1 MARAWSLRP
10 IFRVIASCA
19 VLALAVCHVTSA
31 AAATRIDR
39 VRSPGGIEAWLVED
53 HSVPVIALRVVF
65 RGGAALDPA
74 DKLGLANMTAS
85 LLDEGAGPLDSQEF
99 QRRLEDLSISL
110 SFEDGLDTFGGAL
123 KTLTANK
130 EAAFDLFRLSLTEP
144 RFDTEAVERIRSGI
158 LARIRRSATNPDYL
172 AGRLWWS
179 RAFPDHPYGRPT
191 NGTVETV
198 SRIDQA
204 DLKGFVARRLARD
217 TMFIGVV
224 GDITPAE
231 LAPALDRVFGGLP
244 AKAAPYALSPI
255 QPQGGGTI
263 AVIERPVPQS
273 VVLFGQRGL
282 KREDPD
288 FYAAFVMNHII
299 GGGSFSS
306 RLYQEVREK
315 KGLAYSIGTYLYPL
329 DWSALILGS
338 VATQNARV
346 GESIALVR
354 QEWRRLAE
362 NGVTDEELAAAKA
375 YLTGSYVLQF
385 DNTDKVARLLV
396 SIQLD
401 NLGIDYIE
409 KRNSY
414 IEAVTRADVAR
425 VAKRLLD
432 AKALSF
438 AVVGQPAGLP
448 ASAVKIPGVE

>member
-1 MARAWSLRP
+1 MTLRALFSL
-10 IFRVIASCA
+10 
-19 VLALAVCHVTSA
+19 LLLAVTAFA
-31 AAATRIDR
+31 APAQAGPPIDR
-39 VRSPGGIEAWLVED
+39 VRSPGGVEAWLVED
-53 HSVPVIALRVVF
+53 HSVPVIALRVIF

-85 LLDEGAGPLDSQEF
+85 LMDEGAGPLDAQAF
-99 QRRLEDLSISL
+99 QRRMEDLSISL
-110 SFEDGLDTFGGAL
+110 SFDDALDSFGGSL
-123 KTLTANK
+123 KTLSANK
-130 EAAFDLFRLSLTEP
+130 DAAFDLFRLAMAEP
-144 RFDTEAVERIRSGI
+144 RFDPEAVERIRSGI
-158 LARIRRSATNPDYL
+158 LARIRRSAADPDYL

-179 RAFPDHPYGRPT
+179 RAFPDHPYGRPSI
-191 NGTVETV
+191 GTIETV

-204 DLKGFVARRLARD
+204 DLKSFVGRRLARD
-217 TMFIGVV
+217 TMYIGVV

-231 LAPALDRVFGGLP
+231 LAPALDRLFGALP
-244 AKAAPYALSPI
+244 EKAAPYALPI
-255 QPQGGGTI
+255 VEPRDPGTI

-273 VVLFGQRGL
+273 VVLFGKSGL
-282 KREDPD
+282 KRNDPD
-288 FYAAFVMNHII
+288 FYTAFVMNHIL

-329 DWSALILGS
+329 DWSPLILGS

-346 GESIALVR
+346 GESIALIR
-354 QEWRRLAE
+354 QEWSRLASG
-362 NGVTDEELAAAKA
+362 GVTEEELKAAKD

-385 DNTDKVARLLV
+385 DNTDKIARLLV

-401 NLGIDYIE
+401 DLGIDYID

-414 IEAVTRADVAR
+414 LEAVTRADIAR

-438 AVVGQPAGLP
+438 SVVGQPAGLP
-448 ASAVKIPGVE
+448 ASAVKIPGIE

>member
-1 MARAWSLRP
+1 MNVRAL
-10 IFRVIASCA
+10 I
-19 VLALAVCHVTSA
+19 ALAFFAVAGLVSPA
-31 AAATRIDR
+31 DAGTRIDR
-39 VRSPGGIEAWLVED
+39 VRSPGGVEAWLVED
-53 HSVPVIALRVVF
+53 HSVPVISLRVIF

-85 LLDEGAGPLDSQEF
+85 LLDEGAGPFDSQAF

-110 SFEDGLDTFGGAL
+110 SFEDALDTFGGSL

-130 EAAFDLFRLSLTEP
+130 DAAFNLFRLAMTEP
-144 RFDTEAVERIRSGI
+144 RFEPEAVERIRSGI
-158 LARIRRSATNPDYL
+158 LARIRRSAADPDYL
-172 AGRLWWS
+172 VGRLWWS
-179 RAFPDHPYGRPT
+179 RAFPEHPYGRPT
-191 NGTVETV
+191 SGTVESV

-217 TMFIGVV
+217 TMYIGVV

-231 LAPALDRVFGGLP
+231 LAAMLDRVFGALP
-244 AKAAPYALSPI
+244 ENAAPYALPAVE
-255 QPQGGGTI
+255 PRAAGTI
-263 AVIERPVPQS
+263 AEIERPVPQS

-282 KREDPD
+282 KRNDPD
-288 FYAAFVMNHII
+288 FYAAFVMNHIL

-329 DWSALILGS
+329 DWSPLILGS

-346 GESIALVR
+346 GESIALIR
-354 QEWRRLAE
+354 QEWGRLASG
-362 NGVTDEELAAAKA
+362 GVSEEELAAAKA

-385 DNTDKVARLLV
+385 DNTDKIARLLV

-401 NLGIDYIE
+401 DLGIDYID
-409 KRNSY
+409 KRNGY
-414 IEAVTRADVAR
+414 LEAVTRADIAR
-425 VAKRLLD
+425 LAKRLLD

-438 AVVGQPAGLP
+438 SVVGQPAGLP
-448 ASAVKIPGVE
+448 PTAIKIPGVE

>member
-1 MARAWSLRP
+1 MKLRALFS
-10 IFRVIASCA
+10 
-19 VLALAVCHVTSA
+19 LALLAVA
-31 AAATRIDR
+31 AFAVPVQAGPPIDR
-39 VRSPGGIEAWLVED
+39 VRSPGGVEAWLVED
-53 HSVPVIALRVVF
+53 HSVPVIALRVIF

-85 LLDEGAGPLDSQEF
+85 LMDEGAGPLDAQAF
-99 QRRLEDLSISL
+99 QRQMEDLSISL
-110 SFEDGLDTFGGAL
+110 SFDDALDTFGGSL
-123 KTLTANK
+123 KTLSANK
-130 EAAFDLFRLSLTEP
+130 DAAFDLFRLAMAEP
-144 RFDTEAVERIRSGI
+144 RFDPEAVERIRSGI
-158 LARIRRSATNPDYL
+158 LARIRRSAADPDYL

-179 RAFPDHPYGRPT
+179 RAFPDHPYGRPSM
-191 NGTVETV
+191 GTIETV

-204 DLKGFVARRLARD
+204 DLKGFVGLRLARD
-217 TMFIGVV
+217 TMYIGVV

-231 LAPALDRVFGGLP
+231 LAPVLDRLFGALPEKAASYDLP
-244 AKAAPYALSPI
+244 AVEPRA
-255 QPQGGGTI
+255 GGTI

-273 VVLFGQRGL
+273 VVLFGKSGL
-282 KREDPD
+282 KRNDPD
-288 FYAAFVMNHII
+288 FYTAFVMNHIL

-329 DWSALILGS
+329 DWSPLILGS

-346 GESIALVR
+346 GESIALIR
-354 QEWRRLAE
+354 QEWSRLASG
-362 NGVTDEELAAAKA
+362 GVTEEELKAAKD

-385 DNTDKVARLLV
+385 DNTDKIARLLV

-401 NLGIDYIE
+401 DLGIDYID

-414 IEAVTRADVAR
+414 LEAVTRADIAR

-438 AVVGQPAGLP
+438 SVVGQPAGLP
-448 ASAVKIPGVE
+448 PTAVKIPGIE

>member
-1 MARAWSLRP
+1 MNVRALMALVLFAIVGFVSRAD
-10 IFRVIASCA
+10 AG
-19 VLALAVCHVTSA
+19 
-31 AAATRIDR
+31 TRIDR
-39 VRSPGGIEAWLVED
+39 VRSPGGVEAWLVED
-53 HSVPVIALRVVF
+53 HGVPVISLRVIF

-85 LLDEGAGPLDSQEF
+85 LLDEGAGPLDSQAF

-110 SFEDGLDTFGGAL
+110 SFEDALDTFGGSL
-123 KTLTANK
+123 KTLSANK
-130 EAAFDLFRLSLTEP
+130 DTAFDLFRLAMTEP
-144 RFDTEAVERIRSGI
+144 RFEPEAVERIRSGI
-158 LARIRRSATNPDYL
+158 LARIRRSAADPDYL

-191 NGTVETV
+191 TGTIESV

-204 DLKGFVARRLARD
+204 DLKGFVGRRLARD
-217 TMFIGVV
+217 TMYIGVV

-231 LAPALDRVFGGLP
+231 LAAVLDRVFGALP
-244 AKAAPYALSPI
+244 ANAAPYALPTVE
-255 QPQGGGTI
+255 PRAAGTI

-273 VVLFGQRGL
+273 VVLFGERGI
-282 KREDPD
+282 KRSDPD
-288 FYAAFVMNHII
+288 FYTAFVMNHIL

-329 DWSALILGS
+329 DWSPLILGS

-346 GESIALVR
+346 GESIALIR
-354 QEWRRLAE
+354 QEWSRLASG
-362 NGVTDEELAAAKA
+362 GVTDEELAEAKA

-385 DNTDKVARLLV
+385 DNTDKIARLLV

-401 NLGIDYIE
+401 DLGIDYID
-409 KRNSY
+409 KRNGY
-414 IEAVTRADVAR
+414 IEAVTRADIAR
-425 VAKRLLD
+425 VAKRLLN

-438 AVVGQPAGLP
+438 SVVGQPAGLP
-448 ASAVKIPGVE
+448 PTSVKIPGIE